1 MRNIVALLIMIVVA
15 WFAVSLAM
23 SESAAAMANCQKT
36 HSFDV
41 CAASMR

>member
-1 MRNIVALLIMIVVA
+1 MRNIVAVVIMVA
-15 WFAVSLAM
+15 VAYFAVALAM
-23 SESAAAMANCQKT
+23 GESEAAMASCQLT